1 MRDRITTILEHWFL
15 QEPALF
21 QILCTH
27 ELVPNERM
35 ACPIRSGRR
44 RIEYNPDFLREM
56 TDEGL
61 EEALRTEAI
70 RILLKHPYERKP
82 EGCSQ
87 TAIALGS
94 NVVVGDNLRRADQ
107 PASGT
112 WRNSGR
118 RTIWRSR

>member
-70 RILLKHPYERKP
+70 RILL
-82 EGCSQ
+82 
-87 TAIALGS
+87 
-94 NVVVGDNLRRADQ
+94 
-107 PASGT
+107 
-112 WRNSGR
+112 
-118 RTIWRSR
+118 